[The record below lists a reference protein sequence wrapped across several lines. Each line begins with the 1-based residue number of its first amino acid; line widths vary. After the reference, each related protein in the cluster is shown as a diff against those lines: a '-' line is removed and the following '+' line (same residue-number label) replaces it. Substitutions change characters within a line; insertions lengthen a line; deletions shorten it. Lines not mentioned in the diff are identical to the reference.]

1 MLQYPINVYPD
12 KVALDASKSTYDRD
26 IHFTFKGDILSSVF
40 WRIFE
45 YNTQR
50 VANEG
55 GYSKQGIIYHTD
67 LSPIAYNN
75 DAVSLNREAST
86 TILTLNNR
94 RYLLQMMFTQTR
106 KDLDSTELINV
117 CDRYVSRGKIAE
129 DCVVD
134 SNIIKIEDRINVI
147 YEWNNT
153 NGVCH
158 CVKKNIDLDEET
170 TVSHRL
176 TDIIMKIGN
185 ATYHIESYNYNTGEV
200 ELASDITAAYPAGTP
215 YQLYANYLVCEQYY
229 FEVASEPEIQPVFD
243 DISSPW
249 ILQDAF
255 GARFSAFFW
264 QGDTDYDTLGGTMMK
279 YYTVKLQKVD
289 YYSGELWDVFTSDKI
304 YSQKIDWEF
313 TDDYDAQSLDGGNM
327 RNGNYKVTLNCV
339 LQNGMSF
346 SKEFD
351 DSGLPRD
358 AEEIIHGEGAPTY
371 SNVDNSITLN
381 PTESAGAEV
390 AFRIYRI
397 KADGYYNKGTRQ
409 DKLRMEY
416 KDAPYKTLIADS
428 GVAGI
433 KDILVSA
440 KGKFKYMIVPYLAT
454 QGSITIYEPY
464 VTHEYETDFY
474 GYTITALND
483 TGKDACNKPLYL
495 IGDTWKFMADI
506 SDTDN
511 VQNFN
516 HVQHVGYGKYASVTS
531 VDNDYMSGTLTASLG
546 NMNCTSKQFE
556 DDIEVVK
563 AWRRFISQKCLFCL
577 RSQKGDVWLVRI
589 TDNGSTGYGESV
601 SRIPVSFTFSWV
613 ECGSID
619 SILAQ
624 YEMPIKTT
632 DRK

>member
-12 KVALDASKSTYDRD
+12 KVALDSTKNTYDRD

-45 YNTQR
+45 YNTQK
-50 VANEG
+50 VADVG
-55 GYSKQGIIYHTD
+55 GYSKQGIVYHLD

-75 DAVSLNREAST
+75 DIVSLNQETHT
-86 TILTLNNR
+86 TILTLNKK

-106 KDLDSTELINV
+106 KDLDNTELINV
-117 CDRYVSRGKIAE
+117 CDRYVSRGKVTEECISG
-129 DCVVD
+129 
-134 SNIIKIEDRINVI
+134 SNTIKIEDRINVI

-153 NGVCH
+153 NGVCS
-158 CVKKNIDLDEET
+158 CLKRNIDLDEET

-176 TDIIMKIGN
+176 TDIVMKIGDE
-185 ATYHIESYNYNTGEV
+185 TYHIDSYDYNTGEV
-200 ELASDITAAYPAGTP
+200 TLGTTTTKAYEAGTP
-215 YQLYANYLVCEQYY
+215 YQLYANYLVTEQYY
-229 FEVASEPEIQPVFD
+229 FEVASEPEIQYIND
-243 DISSPW
+243 DPTSRW
-249 ILQDAF
+249 ITQDAF
-255 GARFSAFFW
+255 GSKFSAFLW
-264 QGDTDYDTLGGTMMK
+264 QGDVDYDTLSGTMMK
-279 YYTVKLQKVD
+279 YYTINLQKVD
-289 YYSGELWDVFTSDKI
+289 DNNQVWDVFKSDKI
-304 YSQKIDWEF
+304 YSQKIEYEF
-313 TDDYDAQSLDGGNM
+313 VDDYDALSLDGGNYLHKQ
-327 RNGNYKVTLNCV
+327 YKVTLDCV
-339 LQNGMSF
+339 LQNGMAF
-346 SKEFD
+346 SEVFTENC
-351 DSGLPRD
+351 LQRNVTQ
-358 AEEIIHGEGAPTY
+358 IITGEGEPTY
-371 SNVDNSITLN
+371 SNADNSITLN
-381 PTESAGAEV
+381 PTESAASEV

-409 DKLRMEY
+409 DKLHIEY

-433 KDILVSA
+433 KDALISA
-440 KGKFKYMIVPYLAT
+440 KGKFRYMIVPYLAT
-454 QGSITIYEPY
+454 QNSTTIYQAY
-464 VTHEYETDFY
+464 VTDVYETDFY

-546 NMNCTSKQFE
+546 NMNCTSKKFE

-589 TDNGSTGYGESV
+589 VDNGSTGYGESV